1 MKKVSRREL
10 ARTATRQL
18 LEGKD
23 PKQVM
28 LELAAYLID
37 HKATNQAD
45 MVLSDIAIALQEE
58 TGHVSAEV
66 QAAFALGSESRQKV
80 EEYIKAATNAKSVEM
95 TVVEDKALMGGVV
108 LKTPGHEYDASV
120 RRKLNLLAR
129 GEA

>member
-23 PKQVM
+23 PQRVM
-28 LELAAYLID
+28 RELAAYLID
-37 HKATNQAD
+37 HKMTNQAAMLID
-45 MVLSDIAIALQEE
+45 DIALALQAE
-58 TGHVSAEV
+58 TGHVTAEV
-66 QAAFALGSESRQKV
+66 VAAFAPSGDGVKRLESFVLDQTKARTVELSVTTDTSLLGG
-80 EEYIKAATNAKSVEM
+80 M
-95 TVVEDKALMGGVV
+95 VV
-108 LKTPGHEYDASV
+108 KTPGHEYDASV

>member
-10 ARTATRQL
+10 AKTATRQL

-23 PKQVM
+23 PKRVM
-28 LELAAYLID
+28 LEMAAYLID
-37 HKATNQAD
+37 HKAANQAD
-45 MVLSDIAIALQEE
+45 MVLSDISMALQEA

-66 QAAFALGSESRQKV
+66 VSAFAIGSENRRMI
-80 EEYIKAATNAKSVEM
+80 EEYLKAATKATSVEM
-95 TVVEDKALMGGVV
+95 TVVEDKSLMGGVV